1 MRVSSCHIRRSI
13 IILAFSPRSARGS
26 SNASFVLRFNLTEKF
41 ESPSLLAKSA
51 TGKLKLIFDVSKFLS
66 GSNQLRAFG
75 SNGENTLFKFLYYK
89 TFIRCLIFLIVFV

>member
-26 SNASFVLRFNLTEKF
+26 SSASFVLRFNLTEKF

-66 GSNQLRAFG
+66 GSNNYGLLAPMVKIGYLSF
-75 SNGENTLFKFLYYK
+75 
-89 TFIRCLIFLIVFV
+89 FITNHFFAV

>member
-13 IILAFSPRSARGS
+13 TILAFSPRSARGS
-26 SNASFVLRFNLTEKF
+26 SSASFVLRFNLTEKF

-66 GSNQLRAFG
+66 GSNNYGLLAPMVKIG
-75 SNGENTLFKFLYYK
+75 YLS
-89 TFIRCLIFLIVFV
+89 FLITKNFFAV